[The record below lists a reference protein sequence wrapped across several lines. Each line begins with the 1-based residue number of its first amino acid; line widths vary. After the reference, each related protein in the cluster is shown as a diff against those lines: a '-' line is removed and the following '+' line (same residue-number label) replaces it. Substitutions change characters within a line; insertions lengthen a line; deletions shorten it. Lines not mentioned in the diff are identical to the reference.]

1 MTTFTNK
8 LVAIVNKE
16 LESGVAMNSLAHMSL
31 GLAGALSKNML
42 NLDNYIDGDGNVY
55 PNISQMPYIILRGKS
70 SEIRKAVLAARENNI
85 EHTAFLD
92 TMTGGTY
99 LEQLERTKSCK
110 ETELVYY
117 GCVLFG
123 PWGKV
128 SEITRKFSLWK

>member
-31 GLAGALSKNML
+31 GLAGALGKNML
-42 NLDNYIDGDGNVY
+42 KLDNYIDGDGNVY

-99 LEQLERTKSCK
+99 LEQLERTKSRK

-123 PWGKV
+123 PWEKV